1 MWPSLVIQNA
11 VASPAKL
18 APLIKTRMGLD
29 TQTSLGIELYLVHKY
44 TEYRKQAMSN
54 PAVERRTRKRQMT
67 RQAISDVATRLFFE
81 RGFDQVTID
90 EIAQAADVGRMTV
103 FNHFPRKEDLF
114 FDREDAIRDAALA
127 ALRERAR
134 GTSAVQALRAL
145 AHRLIDDPDPA
156 FPLFDGTCRFVQTAL
171 ASEALKARARQMR
184 DVFIDMLAAALVED
198 ASGPEGDPDAHLA
211 AGLIAAAWTVAF
223 MEAHKRFAESQD
235 LDAANRIFLVLID
248 KGMAGVDAA
257 LAGTVYAAT
266 SAAKPA

>member
-1 MWPSLVIQNA
+1 
-11 VASPAKL
+11 
-18 APLIKTRMGLD
+18 
-29 TQTSLGIELYLVHKY
+29 
-44 TEYRKQAMSN
+44 MSD

-81 RGFDQVTID
+81 RGFDRVTID

-114 FDREDAIRDAALA
+114 FDREDAIRDAAFT
-127 ALRERAR
+127 ALRARDRA
-134 GTSAVQALRAL
+134 TSPVQALRAL

-184 DVFIDMLAAALVED
+184 DEFIDMLAAALVED
-198 ASGPEGDPDAHLA
+198 AGATTHDPNAHLA
-211 AGLIAAAWTVAF
+211 AGLVAAAWTVAF
-223 MEAHKRFAESQD
+223 MEAHKLFAETQD
-235 LDAANRIFLVLID
+235 LDGANRRFLALID

-257 LAGTVYAAT
+257 LAGTAYAG
-266 SAAKPA
+266 AA

>member
-1 MWPSLVIQNA
+1 
-11 VASPAKL
+11 
-18 APLIKTRMGLD
+18 
-29 TQTSLGIELYLVHKY
+29 
-44 TEYRKQAMSN
+44 MSD

-81 RGFDQVTID
+81 RGFDRVTID

-114 FDREDAIRDAALA
+114 FDREDAIRDAAFT
-127 ALRERAR
+127 ALRARDRA
-134 GTSAVQALRAL
+134 TSPIQALRAL

-184 DVFIDMLAAALVED
+184 DEFIDMLAAALVED
-198 ASGPEGDPDAHLA
+198 AGAPTHDPNAHLA
-211 AGLIAAAWTVAF
+211 AGLVAAAWTVAF
-223 MEAHKRFAESQD
+223 MEAHKLFAETQD
-235 LDAANRIFLVLID
+235 LDGANRRFLALID

-257 LAGTVYAAT
+257 LAGTAYAG
-266 SAAKPA
+266 AA

>member
-1 MWPSLVIQNA
+1 
-11 VASPAKL
+11 
-18 APLIKTRMGLD
+18 
-29 TQTSLGIELYLVHKY
+29 
-44 TEYRKQAMSN
+44 MSD

-81 RGFDQVTID
+81 RGFDRVTID

-114 FDREDAIRDAALA
+114 FDREDAIRDAAFT
-127 ALRERAR
+127 ALRARDRA
-134 GTSAVQALRAL
+134 TSPVQALRAL

-184 DVFIDMLAAALVED
+184 DEFIDMLAAALVED
-198 ASGPEGDPDAHLA
+198 AGAPTHDPNAHLA
-211 AGLIAAAWTVAF
+211 AGLVAAAWTVAF
-223 MEAHKRFAESQD
+223 MEAHKLFAETQD
-235 LDAANRIFLVLID
+235 LDGANRRFLALID

-257 LAGTVYAAT
+257 LAGTAYAG
-266 SAAKPA
+266 AA